1 MLRGSAQAVGPAQA
15 LKLIILGA
23 MLIPVLALPGCGGG
37 GSTNSISTQSHPVP
51 SITSISP
58 TAATVGGPS
67 FSLRITGARFISSSV
82 VRWNGSAKVTS
93 FINNKTLS
101 AAIDPADFA
110 AAGTAS
116 VTVFNP
122 APGGGVSNAT
132 TFSVTNPV
140 PLLTSISPSSA
151 VADQASFPLVV
162 TGRSFVSTSVVKWN
176 GLALATTYN
185 SSSQLTATVSADD
198 LTSVGTAQ
206 ITVSNP
212 SPGGG
217 VSNAV
222 GLSVTAPNPVK
233 LLTTALPPTGGN
245 KSYYFIPAATGGAPP
260 YTWSIPSGSLPSGLA
275 LDPTTG
281 LLSGTVSPSAVG
293 ASSPF
298 TLQVE
303 DSLATPQKGTQSLS
317 ISVLASLPRN
327 DDPPPCGSA
336 SDTATPISNG
346 RLRAS
351 ISPFG
356 DVDVYS
362 FHGTAGSEV
371 TLETFA
377 ERLDLFGDGLRHSFL
392 DSFLELL
399 DGGCNQIA
407 LDDDIIANGVHTT
420 QDSLIDFT
428 LPANGTYYIRVR
440 DLRGDGRPDLIY
452 ELSLSG
458 AD

>member
-1 MLRGSAQAVGPAQA
+1 M
-15 LKLIILGA
+15 
-23 MLIPVLALPGCGGG
+23 
-37 GSTNSISTQSHPVP
+37 
-51 SITSISP
+51 
-58 TAATVGGPS
+58 
-67 FSLRITGARFISSSV
+67 
-82 VRWNGSAKVTS
+82 
-93 FINNKTLS
+93 
-101 AAIDPADFA
+101 
-110 AAGTAS
+110 
-116 VTVFNP
+116 
-122 APGGGVSNAT
+122 
-132 TFSVTNPV
+132 
-140 PLLTSISPSSA
+140 
-151 VADQASFPLVV
+151 
-162 TGRSFVSTSVVKWN
+162 
-176 GLALATTYN
+176 
-185 SSSQLTATVSADD
+185 
-198 LTSVGTAQ
+198 
-206 ITVSNP
+206 
-212 SPGGG
+212 
-217 VSNAV
+217 
-222 GLSVTAPNPVK
+222 TAPNPVK

-407 LDDDIIANGVHTT
+407 FDDDIIANGVHTT